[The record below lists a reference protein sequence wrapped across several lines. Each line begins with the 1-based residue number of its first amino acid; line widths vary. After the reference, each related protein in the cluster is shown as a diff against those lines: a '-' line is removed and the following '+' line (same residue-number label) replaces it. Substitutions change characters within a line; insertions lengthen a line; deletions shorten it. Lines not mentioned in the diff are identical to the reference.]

1 MTRAS
6 RTSLLATLLSA
17 SVLAPAFAIAQ
28 APPPGPAYGVLQ
40 DDVGVWD
47 AQIVRWDASRR
58 PETSRGVAWR
68 ASSTHAGGK
77 LSGR

>member
-6 RTSLLATLLSA
+6 RTSLLAALLSA
-17 SVLAPAFAIAQ
+17 SVLVPALAIA
-28 APPPGPAYGVLQ
+28 AGSAAWPAYRVLQ